1 MENQELKK
9 PSVNQIYEAWSQDK
23 YNPERNTE
31 LIHEIQPWV
40 DHAIIAAGGS
50 PQNKTLRAKANM
62 MAIAYMHRYDPKT
75 SNIKNYLYG
84 QLMGLNRVIGNDRN
98 IIQVPERVVIGRKAI
113 SDAENELL
121 DELGRAPSTQEIA
134 DRTGIPI
141 KTITKWRQASVPMT
155 EGLLDKAMEN
165 QNYAQANII
174 GQDKAEDAWEE
185 YVYDSLPA
193 RTQAIMER
201 LYGMHGIKRKSA
213 TEIAKELKIS
223 NAAISQHKKRI
234 DAMLNDDSRYDL
246 FGD

>member
-9 PSVNQIYEAWSQDK
+9 PSINDVYTAWSQDK

-40 DHAIIAAGGS
+40 DHAIIAAGGN

-134 DRTGIPI
+134 NHTGIPV
-141 KTITKWRQASVPMT
+141 KTITKWRKAAVPIT
-155 EGLLDKAMEN
+155 EGMLDTAMEN
-165 QNYAQANII
+165 QNYAQGSII

-201 LYGMHGIKRKSA
+201 LYGMHGIRRKSA
-213 TEIAKELKIS
+213 TEVAKELKIS
-223 NAAISQHKKRI
+223 NAAVSQHKKRI
-234 DAMLNDDSRYDL
+234 DAMLNDDSRYNL